1 MSLSAVPPIHAGPV
15 FGREDTL
22 SYTGWDAASA
32 LPVEDGL
39 EWVERSGLRGRG
51 GAGFPT
57 GSKLRLTFEASTEPK
72 YVVVNGAEDEP
83 GSGKDQ
89 ALLEHA
95 PGLVV
100 EGALIAARLVGARQV
115 VFYISEVFPSS
126 ATSVEV
132 AAAAGGVVCSAWVDD
147 AADTP
152 RRSSCGSRQRLR
164 RTSPARTRRRSR
176 CSAAAAPSQPN
187 GRRTPSRKGSDGD
200 RRRW

>member
-22 SYTGWDAASA
+22 SYAGWDAASA

-51 GAGFPT
+51 GAG
-57 GSKLRLTFEASTEPK
+57 SHRVEASAGFRGQDEPK

-115 VFYISEVFPSS
+115 VFYHQRGVP
-126 ATSVEV
+126 VL
-132 AAAAGGVVCSAWVDD
+132 GGQ
-147 AADTP
+147 
-152 RRSSCGSRQRLR
+152 RRGR
-164 RTSPARTRRRSR
+164 
-176 CSAAAAPSQPN
+176 
-187 GRRTPSRKGSDGD
+187 GRRWRCRLFCMG
-200 RRRW
+200 